1 MAEQQ
6 AAILKSTMTFT
17 DEQSMLLDTAVE
29 FFRKRSPSSK
39 VRDLLLSESGYD
51 PAHWQ
56 EMVQLGWSGLA
67 IPEAHGG
74 SGLGLGAAAVI
85 AEPMGRGLSAT
96 PWLSTQLFVQGLL
109 AGDDALQSGYLPAV
123 AEGAIGTVAL
133 TEPDGDWDLSRAALQ
148 ITQTDDRLTLSGT
161 KSFVLNAAAADYL
174 LVSGRL
180 GTEAGLVVVVVHRD
194 ELPPA
199 ALTRETL
206 IDETR
211 RSFELTFDDLTVPAG
226 RLIQGPDARAA
237 LERIRNAALLLISAE
252 AAGGIAGTLD
262 VIVEYLNT
270 RTAFGRKIGSY
281 QGLKHPTV
289 DILIG
294 LERARSHVYHAAS
307 LLDAGEDAEAALR
320 MAKAESSDAFAFAG
334 DRAIQFHGGFGF
346 TYECDGQLYLRRA
359 LWTQAAF
366 GDAAHHRRLLGDLLL

>member
-6 AAILKSTMTFT
+6 AATLKSAMTFT
-17 DEQSMLLDTAVE
+17 DEQAMLLDTAVE
-29 FFRKRSPSSK
+29 FFREKSPSSK
-39 VRDLLLSESGYD
+39 VRDLLLTESGYD
-51 PAHWQ
+51 DAHWQ
-56 EMVQLGWSGLA
+56 EMVELGWSGLS

-74 SGLGLGAAAVI
+74 SGLGLGAAVVI

-96 PWLSTQLFVQGLL
+96 PWLATQLFVQGLL
-109 AGDDALQSGYLPAV
+109 ASDEVLQSDYLPAV

-133 TEPDGDWDLSRAALQ
+133 TEPDGDWDLSRVALRIDQ
-148 ITQTDDRLTLSGT
+148 KDDRLTLSGIKT
-161 KSFVLNAAAADYL
+161 FVQNAAVADYL

-180 GTEAGLVVVVVHRD
+180 DTEPCLVVVRRD

-199 ALTRETL
+199 AFARETL

-211 RSFELTFDDLTVPAG
+211 RSFEGTFDEVAVPRG
-226 RLIQGPDARAA
+226 RLIRGGDARAA
-237 LERIRNAALLLISAE
+237 IERIRNAALLLLSAE
-252 AAGGIAGTLD
+252 AAGGIAGVLEVMVD
-262 VIVEYLNT
+262 YLNT

-294 LERARSHVYHAAS
+294 LERTRSHVYHAAS

-359 LWTQAAF
+359 LWTQYAF